1 MQMLCQPSTEFQPNY
16 QGILIFRIGMEKSE
30 KVAILK
36 GAAGRN
42 VNGLLLVFGITA
54 DEVLGQIL

>member
-1 MQMLCQPSTEFQPNY
+1 
-16 QGILIFRIGMEKSE
+16 MEKSE

-42 VNGLLLVFGITA
+42 VDGLLLVFGITA
-54 DEVLGQIL
+54 DEVLRPDFIIFPNFPQ